1 MPAPYKTFT
10 DADLNALR
18 AICGTERV
26 IPAAEIGEDY
36 CHDELSG
43 VHSRPDVLIKAMS
56 AEEVSA
62 VMKYAAAIN
71 IPVTPR
77 GQ

>member
-26 IPAAEIGEDY
+26 IPAAE
-36 CHDELSG
+36 CT
-43 VHSRPDVLIKAMS
+43 
-56 AEEVSA
+56 
-62 VMKYAAAIN
+62 AA
-71 IPVTPR
+71 R
-77 GQ
+77 MY